1 MKHRIL
7 EMYEVEANMA
17 VELPEGALQAFEDE
31 LIDMFVTLVEKHHGD
46 CVGGFQFNPVK
57 EEDL

>member
-31 LIDMFVTLVEKHHGD
+31 LIDMFVTLVEKHNGY
-46 CVGGFQFNPVK
+46 CGGGFQFNPVK